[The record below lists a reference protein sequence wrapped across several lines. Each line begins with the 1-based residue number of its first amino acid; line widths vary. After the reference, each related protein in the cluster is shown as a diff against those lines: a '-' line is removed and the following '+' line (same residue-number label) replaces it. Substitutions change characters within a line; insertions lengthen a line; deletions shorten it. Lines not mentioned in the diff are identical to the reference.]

1 MAAIDIIEVRSR
13 SELKKFVLFPMDLYA
28 GSPYFVPPLIRDEIA
43 TFLPEKNPAF
53 ENADVQLFLARRDGR
68 IVGRIAA
75 IISRIANETY
85 ASRNMRFG
93 WFDAID
99 DYEVAAALF
108 DAAEN
113 WGRCRGME
121 TITGPQGF
129 NDFDKEGM
137 LIEGFESV
145 PTVITYYNYPYYVDF
160 VERYGFVKEADA
172 IEYRILNLLSNPFPA
187 RLEALAER
195 IKERRGYELLRFKNR
210 KDMLRRADEIFAL
223 LEEAYSDLYGVV
235 PLTVRQRQ
243 YYINKFFPYLFPD
256 LVKIVV
262 NKENEVIG
270 MFVALPSL
278 SEGLQKAK
286 GRLFP
291 FGVFHLL
298 LSLRK
303 PKLVDFILA
312 GVRKGYR
319 GRGVDLIMGAEMYKS
334 MKKWG
339 FEEGESNP
347 ELETNL
353 QVRAEWRVVDHV
365 MTRRRRIYKK
375 TIGAA
380 S

>member
-1 MAAIDIIEVRSR
+1 
-13 SELKKFVLFPMDLYA
+13 MDLFA
-28 GSPYFVPPLIRDEIA
+28 GSPYYVPPLIRDEIA

-53 ENADVQLFLARRDGR
+53 ENADAQLFLASRGGK

-75 IISRIANETY
+75 IISHVANEKY
-85 ASRNMRFG
+85 QARNMRFG
-93 WFDAID
+93 WFDVID

-108 DAAEN
+108 GAAEN
-113 WGRCRGME
+113 WGRSRGME

-137 LIEGFESV
+137 LIEGYESV

-172 IEYRILNLLSNPFPA
+172 FEYRILNLRSKPLAP
-187 RLEALAER
+187 RLTALAER
-195 IKERRGYELLRFKNR
+195 IRIRKGYRLLQFKKR
-210 KDMLRRADEIFAL
+210 SDMLRRADEIFAL
-223 LEEAYSDLYGVV
+223 LEEAYDDLYGVV
-235 PLTVRQRQ
+235 PLTPSQRA
-243 YYINKFFPYLFPD
+243 YYVNKFFNYLFPD
-256 LVKIVV
+256 LVKVVV
-262 NKENEVIG
+262 NKEDEVIG

-291 FGVFHLL
+291 FGLFHLL
-298 LSLRK
+298 LCTRK
-303 PKLVDFILA
+303 PKLVDFVLA

-319 GRGVDLIMGAEMYKS
+319 GRGVDLVMAAEMYTTIL
-334 MKKWG
+334 KWG

-375 TIGAA
+375 TISAV

>member
-1 MAAIDIIEVRSR
+1 MASVEVTEVRSKKD
-13 SELKKFVLFPMDLYA
+13 LKKFVKFPMDLYA
-28 GSPYFVPPLIRDEIA
+28 DSPYYVPPLIRDEIDA
-43 TFLPEKNPAF
+43 FLPEKNPVF
-53 ENADVQLFLARRDGR
+53 ENAEAQLFLAVRGGKV
-68 IVGRIAA
+68 VGRIAA
-75 IISRIANETY
+75 IISLVANEKY
-85 ASRNMRFG
+85 NARNMRFG
-93 WFDAID
+93 WFDVVD

-108 DAAEN
+108 EAAEA
-113 WGRCRGME
+113 WGRSRGMQ

-145 PTVITYYNYPYYVDF
+145 PTIATYYNYPYYVDF

-172 IEYRILNLLSNPFPA
+172 IEYRILNLASKPLAP
-187 RLEALAER
+187 RLIEMAER
-195 IKERRGYELLRFKNR
+195 LRERKGYRLLKFKNR
-210 KDMLRRADEIFAL
+210 KEMIARADEIFEV
-223 LEEAYSDLYGVV
+223 LEEAYDDLYGVV
-235 PLTVRQRQ
+235 PLSPTQRQ
-243 YYINKFFPYLFPD
+243 YYIKKFFNYLFPD

-262 NKENEVIG
+262 NNENQVIG
-270 MFVALPSL
+270 LFVALPSL

-291 FGVFHLL
+291 FGIFHLL
-298 LSLRK
+298 LSIRR

-319 GRGVDLIMGAEMYKS
+319 GRGVDLVMAAEMYKTIL
-334 MKKWG
+334 KWG
-339 FEEGESNP
+339 FLEGESNP

-375 TIGAA
+375 AIGSA
-380 S
+380 